1 MLNGILIGAAM
12 MGAMWA
18 AAYVERLGRE
28 AEAERRV
35 ASAVQVQRKAQ
46 RHIWCENIAELTIEP
61 AAPPHRQSQ
70 KRKSRPECQFRSG
83 KK

>member
-28 AEAERRV
+28 AEAERR
-35 ASAVQVQRKAQ
+35 AEQAQRSAK

-61 AAPPHRQSQ
+61 AALTVSPDFAPGRYIL
-70 KRKSRPECQFRSG
+70 
-83 KK
+83 

>member
-28 AEAERRV
+28 AEAERR
-35 ASAVQVQRKAQ
+35 AARAAQAQRRAQ
-46 RHIWCENIAELTIEP
+46 RHIWCDNIAELTIDPAAFDP
-61 AAPPHRQSQ
+61 AAPTVSPDFAPGRYIL
-70 KRKSRPECQFRSG
+70 
-83 KK
+83 

>member
-28 AEAERRV
+28 AEAERR
-35 ASAVQVQRKAQ
+35 ALETQRRLNRKKS
-46 RHIWCENIAELTIEP
+46 WCDDIDSLTIEP
-61 AAPPHRQSQ
+61 RAFDPAELTVRDGGFDPGRYIL
-70 KRKSRPECQFRSG
+70 
-83 KK
+83 

>member
-1 MLNGILIGAAM
+1 MLNGILIGASM

-28 AEAERRV
+28 AEAERR
-35 ASAVQVQRKAQ
+35 AARAQAQRKAK

-61 AAPPHRQSQ
+61 AELKISPDFKP
-70 KRKSRPECQFRSG
+70 G
-83 KK
+83 KHIL

>member
-28 AEAERRV
+28 AEAERR
-35 ASAVQVQRKAQ
+35 AEQAQ
-46 RHIWCENIAELTIEP
+46 RSAKRHVWCDDIRELTIEP
-61 AAPPHRQSQ
+61 AEPTVSPDFAPGRYIL
-70 KRKSRPECQFRSG
+70 
-83 KK
+83 

>member
-28 AEAERRV
+28 AEAERR
-35 ASAVQVQRKAQ
+35 AEQAQ
-46 RHIWCENIAELTIEP
+46 RSAKRHVWCDDIRELTIEP
-61 AAPPHRQSQ
+61 AAFDPAAPTVSPDFAPGRYIL
-70 KRKSRPECQFRSG
+70 
-83 KK
+83 